1 MLMTQQQSEIK
12 EIERLFEEGD
22 IDAVNKL
29 LPPLLERNVPAA
41 IRIRAFIS
49 NVESDS
55 EEFDKNFTAGMF
67 KAAELGDKQARYQ
80 VGVFYDIGLYGI
92 ERDRKKASKIFK
104 ELADEGD
111 SHCMWIHACE
121 LLWGLGTYPQS
132 VEVGLNYLEMAIKN
146 GSAEACIT
154 KARLYREQEFGFT
167 SNEKEVNRLRGLA
180 KEYDETVFDPYA

>member
-1 MLMTQQQSEIK
+1 MTQHQFDLN

-22 IDAVNKL
+22 IDAVTKL
-29 LPPLLERNVPAA
+29 LPSLVKRNIPAA
-41 IRIRAFIS
+41 IRIRASIS
-49 NVESDS
+49 YDEIDS
-55 EEFDKNFTAGMF
+55 EEFDKLFTEGMF
-67 KAAELGDKQARYQ
+67 RAAELGDKKARYQ

-92 ERDRKKASKIFK
+92 EQDKKKASKIFK

-121 LLWGLGTYPQS
+121 LLWGLGSYPKS
-132 VEVGLNYLEMAIKN
+132 VQKGLIYLDLAIKK

-154 KARLYREQEFGFT
+154 KAKLFKEQEFGFAF
-167 SNEKEVNRLRGLA
+167 NENEVNRLRKLA